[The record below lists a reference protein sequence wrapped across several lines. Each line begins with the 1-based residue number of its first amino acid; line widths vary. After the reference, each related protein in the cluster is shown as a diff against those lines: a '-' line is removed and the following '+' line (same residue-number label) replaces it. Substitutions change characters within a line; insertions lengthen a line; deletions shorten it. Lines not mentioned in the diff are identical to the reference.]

1 MGKKLHEVLSKQ
13 FANGW
18 IPTQNSP
25 FHLIVV
31 FSTLLVTIIIA
42 ASFWKW
48 RKNSKT
54 TFFFL
59 LTIWVFM
66 AVIETLKQFEAGSH
80 LDASGNW
87 YWKYVGVARWAFPFV
102 LCSMPLYFIPLY
114 LATVKTKKFK
124 IWILDFI
131 TLFSLYGGMFVL
143 IYPGDV
149 FTRNIF
155 TSYHSSLYHGSMAVI
170 GLVLLIWRVT
180 KYNWKTMLRAFAVF
194 MCLWAFTGFAN
205 EMIWQA
211 SSKDINDPNI
221 PTLLHISH
229 RLPIHFAT
237 TISQMTKGKFHMTS
251 VQFYFFYTIYTLF
264 AINVF
269 FWIFG
274 GIAQLPYGIIKLNN
288 YLKIKRLE
296 KFELKRQEFARNN
309 SLNY

>member
-1 MGKKLHEVLSKQ
+1 MK
-13 FANGW
+13 
-18 IPTQNSP
+18 I
-25 FHLIVV
+25 
-31 FSTLLVTIIIA
+31 
-42 ASFWKW
+42 
-48 RKNSKT
+48 
-54 TFFFL
+54 
-59 LTIWVFM
+59 
-66 AVIETLKQFEAGSH
+66 
-80 LDASGNW
+80 
-87 YWKYVGVARWAFPFV
+87 VGVARWAFPFV

-205 EMIWQA
+205 EMIWQE

-221 PTLLHISH
+221 PTLLQISH
-229 RLPIHFAT
+229 RLPVHYDALIKGA
-237 TISQMTKGKFHMTS
+237 TKGKFNMTPL
-251 VQFYFFYTIYTLF
+251 QFYFFYTIYTLF
-264 AINVF
+264 LINIF
-269 FWIFG
+269 FWVFG

-288 YLKIKRLE
+288 YLKKKRLA

>member
-18 IPTQNSP
+18 VPTQNSP

-31 FSTLLVTIIIA
+31 FCTLLATIIIA

-59 LTIWVFM
+59 LTIWVFLL
-66 AVIETLKQFEAGSH
+66 VIEALKQFEAGSH

-149 FTRNIF
+149 FTRNIY
-155 TSYHSSLYHGSMAVI
+155 TSYHSSLYHGSI
-170 GLVLLIWRVT
+170 
-180 KYNWKTMLRAFAVF
+180 AVF

-237 TISQMTKGKFHMTS
+237 TISEMTKGKFYMTS

-274 GIAQLPYGIIKLNN
+274 GIAQLSYGIIKLNN
-288 YLKIKRLE
+288 YLKIKKLE
-296 KFELKRQEFARNN
+296 KFELKRQEFAKNN